1 MVASLA
7 QIEQDLAAIHQ
18 SVVQLSEDL
27 QAAYGDYLN
36 VLGAAVQQQLIMAC
50 YSVCTEGYPER
61 FLALSFGQRQ
71 ELQRILRQ
79 IANQTR
85 EELLAQLYP
94 PTAEVEPGVDPLLA
108 EPAVEGAE
116 GQADTTIAPASQVQD
131 KKQPRLDPPRL
142 AQWQHSLEQAIA
154 TELQTVSYAVN
165 RTLQQAGV
173 LPGNLP
179 EPLLEAATKAE
190 SGEVGSGKPNLLNL
204 LVETRKDS
212 EGEGSASEDS
222 KPHNLLHIIAVN
234 LRLAEIEFADVAVG
248 TARNR
253 IRQLLAQLRNL
264 GRDYQKKQRERAI
277 AEAQAAWR
285 AGWYDE

>member
-7 QIEQDLAAIHQ
+7 QIEQDLAAINQ

-27 QAAYGDYLN
+27 QAAYSDYLS
-36 VLGAAVQQQLIMAC
+36 VLGAAVHQQLIMAC

-94 PTAEVEPGVDPLLA
+94 PTAEVEPDVDPLFAELA
-108 EPAVEGAE
+108 MEGAE
-116 GQADTTIAPASQVQD
+116 GRADTPIAPPDQAHD
-131 KKQPRLDPPRL
+131 KKQTRLDPPRL
-142 AQWQHSLEQAIA
+142 AHWQQSLEQAIA

-190 SGEVGSGKPNLLNL
+190 SSEVGAGKPNLLNL
-204 LVETRKDS
+204 LVETRKGS
-212 EGEGSASEDS
+212 EGEGGESENS
-222 KPHNLLHIIAVN
+222 KPHTLLHIIAVN

-253 IRQLLAQLRNL
+253 IRQLSAQLRNI